1 MKKLVVGSLLFV
13 LTAMLFTN
21 VFAETKNITEYCG
34 NNGLLLRRGSQIEHG
49 DVLNIKNDIKQ
60 ESESTYMIPDNYILS
75 HGITINGGG
84 HKLDGNGLGG
94 FIMQQYSTG
103 MDCDSE
109 INDAKLTNYIDDN
122 VITVNERY
130 TYDDFSYG
138 LTLNNVKI
146 SSSSK
151 NGVKAKGDLVN
162 IKLKGCTIE
171 DLGGNAIFTEKAS
184 LMVDNVK
191 ISSVTGYGVSV
202 SSTVA
207 RIKNS
212 TIEQTGS
219 DAIYSYGANLEI
231 DNVKIS
237 SISGCGVRISSGN
250 VEIENSN
257 IKDVSGS
264 AIHITGENSQAEVEN
279 VKIEH
284 GSDVYIEG
292 GYAEFKNVKIS
303 SMTGEGM
310 EITGGAEVLVVDCD
324 IKDTHYEAFYV
335 LGGSTVT
342 IVTTKD
348 FTYNGSSD
356 SNYKSV
362 DIRSSVINFLPKD
375 GTSVKL
381 SSGISG
387 TGSIVVGDGERYTGT
402 LVLGGESTYSGD
414 VEMNGTTIKL
424 LADSKYFD
432 GSNHTVWDGTLD
444 ILNNSS
450 DTINMSSL
458 TGSTLKINLDVNLDN
473 TDESDYINVSSAD
486 IEKII
491 INKINVSSD
500 SVEDVTNVEVIS
512 SVVGS
517 STTLASSQKRVFG
530 PIYGYDVYISSTGVP
545 VNEQTGVSVSSGA
558 VIPSDIK
565 VSTTGHI
572 LTFSR
577 AQDSYNPDILQ
588 GKVAIAGA
596 SISQEEVFDTVFNNA
611 GNYTFFQKQGSSAGD
626 VEDRAAPTLWVK
638 AFGSQE
644 DVDLEKYTKVKT
656 TYYGAVVGLD
666 CDRQYSDNFDATYGI
681 FASYVGGE
689 LKDEDYGNKVNQ
701 SGGYLGVRGNWYIG
715 KLFINGIIDYGM
727 ISNSADTSSDSN
739 DFNSSVIGL
748 AARLGYN
755 FEVARRSFTIQPSVG
770 VTGKYILTDDFETEV
785 SSGDKLKEKVDDIQN
800 ITIEPGLKLAKNLGK
815 CWILTG
821 EGKYVIENVSGDV
834 KIESE
839 DLELVLPDMSYKN
852 YANVGLGIEK
862 IWGYT
867 VLHLKGNK
875 TFGGRDGFVINAG
888 IEYKF

>member
-1 MKKLVVGSLLFV
+1 MKKLVVGTFVFV
-13 LTAMLFTN
+13 LTLMLFTN

-60 ESESTYMIPDNYILS
+60 ESEVTYQIPDNYILS
-75 HGITINGGG
+75 YGITINGGG

-109 INDAKLTNYIDDN
+109 INDATLTNYIDDN

-191 ISSVTGYGVSV
+191 ISSVTGYGVNV
-202 SSTVA
+202 SSAVA
-207 RIKNS
+207 KIKNS
-212 TIEQTGS
+212 TIEKTGR

-237 SISGCGVRISSGN
+237 SISGCGVSISSGN
-250 VEIENSN
+250 VEIENSD

-264 AIHITGENSQAEVEN
+264 AIHITGKNTQADVEN

-284 GSDVYIEG
+284 CSDIYVEG
-292 GYAEFKNVKIS
+292 GYAEFENVKIS

-310 EITGGAEVLVVDCD
+310 EITGGAEVLIVDCD
-324 IKDTHYEAFYV
+324 IKDTYYEAFYV
-335 LGGSTVT
+335 TGSSTAT

-348 FTYNGSSD
+348 FTYDGGNGS
-356 SNYKSV
+356 YKSV
-362 DIRSSVINFLPKD
+362 DIQSSVVNFLPKG

-387 TGSIVVGDGERYTGT
+387 SGSIVVGDGEQYTGT

-486 IEKII
+486 IEKVI

-577 AQDSYNPDILQ
+577 AKDSYNPDILQ

-701 SGGYLGVRGNWYIG
+701 TGGYLGVRGNWYIG

-785 SSGDKLKEKVDDIQN
+785 SSGDKFKEKVDDIQN

-867 VLHLKGNK
+867 VLHIKGNK

-888 IEYKF
+888 IEFKF

>member
-60 ESESTYMIPDNYILS
+60 ESEVTYQIPTNYILS

-84 HKLDGNGLGG
+84 HKLDGNELGG

-237 SISGCGVRISSGN
+237 SISGCGVYISSGN
-250 VEIENSN
+250 VEIENSG

-264 AIHITGENSQAEVEN
+264 AIYVTGKNSQAEVEN

-310 EITGGAEVLVVDCD
+310 EITGGAEVLAVDCD
-324 IKDTHYEAFYV
+324 IKDTYYEAFYV

-348 FTYNGSSD
+348 FTYDGGNGS
-356 SNYKSV
+356 YKSV
-362 DIRSSVINFLPKD
+362 DTRDSVINFLPKD

-458 TGSTLKINLDVNLDN
+458 TGSTLKINLDVNLDD
-473 TDESDYINVSSAD
+473 TDASDYINVSSAD